1 MSTEEKVISYVQQQ
15 IMDEWRSV
23 MKYEATAKKTKTL
36 NQIIDELAKKE
47 GYPDVKL
54 SHSIY
59 TAILKKAHK
68 IKYGK

>member
-1 MSTEEKVISYVQQQ
+1 M
-15 IMDEWRSV
+15 
-23 MKYEATAKKTKTL
+23 ATAKKTKTL

-54 SHSIY
+54 SHSTY
-59 TAILKKAHK
+59 TEILKKAHK

>member
-1 MSTEEKVISYVQQQ
+1 MTTV
-15 IMDEWRSV
+15 
-23 MKYEATAKKTKTL
+23 KKTKKVKTL

-54 SHSIY
+54 SHSTY